1 MLAVVKRRALGARS
15 RMLSARMPLA
25 RILLARIAPA
35 RVVCVA
41 RLFAL
46 LQAAALCLRRSA
58 LWLCAAPLVA
68 LLQSCA
74 KPADNTA
81 ALDAAGSWTFINYW
95 AQWCK
100 PCIKEIPELNTL
112 HAIDGYRVLGVN
124 FDGAQG
130 EALRAQIDA
139 LGVGFP
145 TLDEDPGARFGLDK
159 PEVLPTTLVLTPGG
173 ELHAVLI
180 GPQTSATLIAAT
192 ESGS

>member
-1 MLAVVKRRALGARS
+1 MLAVVKRRALGALS
-15 RMLSARMPLA
+15 RMLRARMPLA
-25 RILLARIAPA
+25 QILPARIPSA
-35 RVVCVA
+35 RVLCVA
-41 RLFAL
+41 PLSAR
-46 LQAAALCLRRSA
+46 LQARALCLRRAA

-68 LLQSCA
+68 LLQACA
-74 KPADNTA
+74 KPTDDAA
-81 ALDAAGSWTFINYW
+81 ALDAAGSWTFVNYW

-124 FDGAQG
+124 FDGARG

-145 TLDEDPGARFGLDK
+145 TLDEDPGARFGLDT

-180 GPQTSATLIAAT
+180 GPQTYATLIAAT

>member
-1 MLAVVKRRALGARS
+1 MFTVFNRPAVGALS
-15 RMLSARMPLA
+15 RMLWPRMPWPRIPLVRVLA
-25 RILLARIAPA
+25 ARALWAALP
-35 RVVCVA
+35 
-41 RLFAL
+41 LAL
-46 LQAAALCLRRSA
+46 LQACTE
-58 LWLCAAPLVA
+58 PTG
-68 LLQSCA
+68 
-74 KPADNTA
+74 KAD
-81 ALDAAGSWTFINYW
+81 ALDADGSWTFINYW
-95 AQWCK
+95 AEWCK

-130 EALRAQIDA
+130 EALRAQIDT

-180 GPQTSATLIAAT
+180 GPQTFETLIAAT